1 MAAAT
6 RALLVAAVI
15 AAALFGTALGATYT
29 VGAPA
34 GSWDLR
40 TNYTQWTS
48 TIRFYTGDA
57 LRFQYPAAAHNVVEV
72 TKTAYDNCSS
82 SSPVATFPSGNDVI
96 PLAAVGTRYFICGL
110 PGHCAGGMKV
120 QVNVQSKVVRCRRR
134 GARQRCTQTTP
145 QPNSAAQAGAQPVV
159 ALGLAAVVAGLMLLN
174 LY

>member
-15 AAALFGTALGATYT
+15 ASALLGTALGATYT

-40 TNYTQWTS
+40 TNYTRWTS
-48 TIRFYTGDA
+48 TIRFYTGDE
-57 LRFQYPAAAHNVVEV
+57 LRFKYPAAAHNVVEV

-120 QVNVQSKVVRCRRR
+120 QVNVRSKVVRCRRR
-134 GARQRCTQTTP
+134 GTRQRCTQTTP
-145 QPNSAAQAGAQPVV
+145 QPSSAAQAGAQPVL
-159 ALGLAAVVAGLMLLN
+159 ALGLAAVLAGLMLL
-174 LY
+174 Y

>member
-6 RALLVAAVI
+6 RALLVAAVT

-40 TNYTQWTS
+40 TNYTRWTS
-48 TIRFYTGDA
+48 TI
-57 LRFQYPAAAHNVVEV
+57 
-72 TKTAYDNCSS
+72 SS

-120 QVNVQSKVVRCRRR
+120 QVNVQSKARTSKDNPKVVTSVACASPNDLLGASRIPLVSYHFMKAAPQKLGGNASEEYVVIALDDLTKRTMVIIGTR
-134 GARQRCTQTTP
+134 GRP
-145 QPNSAAQAGAQPVV
+145 
-159 ALGLAAVVAGLMLLN
+159 L
-174 LY
+174 